1 MYRTE
6 DEKRADTKIGEA
18 VLFLLREKAPV
29 NEITLLLRLQQMLMT
44 EKDAGCRKATF
55 SAIREAEAALR
66 RQKQDSANG
75 RVLNRADDPEGAD
88 GAVPG
93 AALRH

>member
-18 VLFLLREKAPV
+18 VLFLLREEAPV

-75 RVLNRADDPEGAD
+75 RVLNRADNPERAD
-88 GAVPG
+88 AAVPD